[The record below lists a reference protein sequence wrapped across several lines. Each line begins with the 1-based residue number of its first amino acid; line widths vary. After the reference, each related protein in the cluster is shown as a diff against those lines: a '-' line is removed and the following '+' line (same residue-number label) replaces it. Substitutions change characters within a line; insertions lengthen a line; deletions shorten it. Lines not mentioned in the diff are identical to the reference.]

1 MEKSKTHLSR
11 RAFLRTTATLS
22 AFMIVPRYVLGGKGY
37 IAPSDR
43 INIGFIGTGKQAFGL
58 QGQFLKLPDVRVIAA
73 ADVYKQKLDEFAKRV
88 HAHYAGKSVQ
98 QSCAI
103 YNDFEEL
110 LDNKDVNA
118 VVIATPDHWHAMQ
131 AIMAAKTGKDIY
143 CEKPLSLTIQEGRA
157 MVDAT
162 RKYDRVFQT
171 GSMQRSWPEFR
182 QAVELVRNG
191 YIGELKTIKVSVG
204 PPPKPYDLPEQAIP
218 EGLDWK
224 RWLGPNE
231 FVHFNSMLTPSLT
244 DSFWAKW
251 RDYKEFGGGFM
262 TDWGAHMFDIA
273 QWALDMDGS
282 GPVEVIPPDGKDYPV
297 LTYRYANG
305 LTMTQEDI
313 GRKCVQFIG
322 TEGTVDIQRG
332 KLVTTPESLKDKKI
346 TDKDK
351 RVYFSDNHYRD
362 WTDAIRKRSKPICD
376 VETGHRT
383 ATVCTIGNIAYE
395 LKRPLH
401 WDPVKETFANDRDA
415 NALLGRKLQGKWAK
429 QLG

>member
-1 MEKSKTHLSR
+1 METKQTNLNR
-11 RAFLRTTATLS
+11 RAFLRRTATLS
-22 AFMIVPRYVLGGKGY
+22 AFMILPRYVLGGKGY
-37 IAPSDR
+37 TAPSDR

-58 QGQFLKLPDVRVIAA
+58 QRQFLQLPDARVIAA
-73 ADVYKQKLDEFAKRV
+73 ADVYKHKLDEFAKR
-88 HAHYAGKSVQ
+88 AKAYYTEKSVQ
-98 QSCAI
+98 QDCAV
-103 YNDFEEL
+103 YNDFGAL
-110 LDNKDVNA
+110 LDNRDVNA
-118 VVIATPDHWHAMQ
+118 VVIATPDHWHAIQ
-131 AIMAAKTGKDIY
+131 AVMAAKAGKDIY
-143 CEKPLSLTIQEGRA
+143 CEKPLSLTIKEGRA

-224 RWLGPNE
+224 SWLGPNE
-231 FVHFNSMLTPSLT
+231 FVHFNSALTPSLK

-282 GPVEVIPPDGKDYPV
+282 GPVEVIPPDGKDYPD

-305 LTMTQEDI
+305 LTMTHRDN
-313 GRKCVQFIG
+313 GRKNVEFIG
-322 TEGTVDIQRG
+322 TEGTVDVQRG

-346 TDKDK
+346 TDTDK

-362 WTDAIRKRSKPICD
+362 WTDAIRKRSRPICD
-376 VETGHRT
+376 VEVGHRT

-395 LKRPLH
+395 LGRPLK
-401 WDPVKETFANDRDA
+401 WDPEKEIFTNDREA
-415 NALLGRKLQGKWAK
+415 NAMLGRKMQRKWAK